1 MDFRH
6 LRYFLVL
13 ADELNFG
20 RAAQT
25 LHITQPPLS
34 RQIQQLEE
42 EIGVALFNRTPK
54 GVELTEAGRQF
65 REEAARVLAMSE
77 RATECARMAAQGR
90 LGRLDIGV
98 FGSALLNVVPRMV
111 LRYRQLHPQVTVC
124 LHNMHKTEQIQAL
137 REGRIT
143 MGFNRIVPLLPDITV
158 ENIMLEDLVVAVNSS
173 HPLASHA
180 EIRLEALTE
189 EPLIL
194 LPSLMRP
201 SLADHVLAMFS
212 AARIRPNVAQE
223 ANDTIIAAAMVSSGI
238 GLCIMPESGSG
249 LTLPRVVFRPLAK
262 PHSAIGLEC
271 LYLSGNESPILKSFL
286 EIVRGFRDERSSS
299 ATAAR

>member
-1 MDFRH
+1 
-6 LRYFLVL
+6 
-13 ADELNFG
+13 
-20 RAAQT
+20 
-25 LHITQPPLS
+25 LS

-42 EIGVALFNRTPK
+42 EIGVALFNRTPR

-111 LRYRQLHPQVTVC
+111 LRYRQLHPKVTVC

-137 REGRIT
+137 REGRIA

-173 HPLASHA
+173 HPLASQA

-249 LTLPRVVFRPLAK
+249 LTLPRVVFRPLTK
-262 PHSAIGLEC
+262 PHPAIGLEC

-286 EIVRGFRDERSSS
+286 EIVRGFRDEQSSS
-299 ATAAR
+299 ATPAR